1 MNYFNK
7 IKEYLKDPK
16 KKSLTLLGIY
26 ALFFIFVFAITSGSS
41 EPESIS
47 NYVEQKEEVS
57 FLDNYKNMKG
67 YEYKFEFIED
77 NATKSIQGSYYS
89 NTTLFNYNGLRYF
102 YENDLLYVIDN
113 DFYYLSNIEYNIT
126 KLFNN
131 SFYTILEQSK
141 EDLKTTY
148 NDNTSKIN
156 YSIDSNIF
164 YNYIFGVESNYNS
177 LTNIEITL
185 KDNYIINI
193 SIDLTNLNLNLNQI
207 KIEYSNLNNIKS
219 LEFKKDNYTYKE

>member
-7 IKEYLKDPK
+7 VKEYLKDPK

-26 ALFFIFVFAITSGSS
+26 VVFFIFVFAITSGSS
-41 EPESIS
+41 EPQSTSSPIE
-47 NYVEQKEEVS
+47 EKEKVS
-57 FLDNYKNMKG
+57 FLDNYKNMKS

-77 NATKSIQGSYYS
+77 NATKHIQGSYYS

-102 YENDLLYVIDN
+102 YENDLLYAIDN
-113 DFYYLSNIEYNIT
+113 DSYYLSNIEYNIT

-131 SFYTILEQSK
+131 NFYTILEQSK

-156 YSIDSNIF
+156 YSMDSNIF

-177 LTNIEITL
+177 LTNLEITL

-193 SIDLTNLNLNLNQI
+193 SIDLTNLNLNLNKIQ
-207 KIEYSNLNNIKS
+207 IEYNNINNIKS
-219 LEFKKDNYTYKE
+219 LEFNKDNYTYKE

>member
-7 IKEYLKDPK
+7 VKEYLKDPK

-26 ALFFIFVFAITSGSS
+26 VVFFIFVFAITSGSS

-57 FLDNYKNMKG
+57 FLDNYKNMKS

-77 NATKSIQGSYYS
+77 NATKHIQGSYYS

-102 YENDLLYVIDN
+102 YENDLLYAIDN
-113 DFYYLSNIEYNIT
+113 DSYYLSNIEYNIT

-131 SFYTILEQSK
+131 NFYTILEQSK
-141 EDLKTTY
+141 EDSKTTF
-148 NDNTSKIN
+148 NDNTSKII
-156 YSIDSNIF
+156 YTIDSNIF
-164 YNYIFGVESNYNS
+164 NKYFLETETNFKS
-177 LTNIEITL
+177 LTNIEITI

-193 SIDLTNLNLNLNQI
+193 SINLTNLNLNLNQI

-219 LEFKKDNYTYKE
+219 LEFNKDNYTYKE

>member
-219 LEFKKDNYTYKE
+219 LEFNKDNYTYKE